1 MQSGESHN
9 FWPSEEKDVV
19 QISLDCLA
27 GTDSNGVI
35 SPFLKNS
42 ISIQYN
48 SKKNLFWRKSKIFW
62 CLALPLWMLYE
73 RHTSGDFRWFIYG
86 VLILGW
92 CPSRAASTHSW
103 QHQVPFPW
111 AARTGVCLPVGV
123 WGAVGY
129 PACCPCTALLQCII
143 RAELK
148 MAAGIWFL
156 FLYFV
161 SLGSTA
167 QSCCKWG
174 CDMGLMTLV
183 LGSLQSTTWV
193 CSAQLEKE

>member
-1 MQSGESHN
+1 M
-9 FWPSEEKDVV
+9 
-19 QISLDCLA
+19 
-27 GTDSNGVI
+27 
-35 SPFLKNS
+35 
-42 ISIQYN
+42 
-48 SKKNLFWRKSKIFW
+48 
-62 CLALPLWMLYE
+62 
-73 RHTSGDFRWFIYG
+73 
-86 VLILGW
+86 
-92 CPSRAASTHSW
+92 
-103 QHQVPFPW
+103 
-111 AARTGVCLPVGV
+111 GV

-167 QSCCKWG
+167 QSCCKRG

-193 CSAQLEKE
+193 CSAQLEKEEKKFKTNLHVRAGCLAYPQGCWPRGWRQVAGEGALPRVLGTGALPSLPRGNHSIRSAYILAVGKGGMPGALPSLQL